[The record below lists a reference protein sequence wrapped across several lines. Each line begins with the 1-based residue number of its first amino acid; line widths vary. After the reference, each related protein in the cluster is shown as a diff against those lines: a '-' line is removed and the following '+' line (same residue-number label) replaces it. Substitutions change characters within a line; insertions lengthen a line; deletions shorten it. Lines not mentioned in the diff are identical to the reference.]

1 MRGSELRI
9 KTAGRVLRV
18 CLCLPACVP
27 LLQGVIPMQAYC
39 VSKRP
44 PRALYLGLAIALGMV
59 AVSTVVL
66 SQMGGGLLRDGT
78 YLRLLGYSPSN
89 RAASLTALGAA
100 DASAS
105 RGVLSASSAPGP
117 TPAPPRADVARS
129 PSDAP
134 ANATPTPAPS
144 SDRNP
149 DPVHAEVPALREVN
163 ETARELGN
171 ASLDSFVLGVLPHA
185 ADHVLGAPDLM
196 HFVMPSNDDGNCT
209 WKNEY
214 TATDSN
220 HDGHPEYVHARML
233 GTCFIVANKNGIP
246 EAGMK
251 IARDC
256 QLWDNDSDGTF
267 NALAGR
273 EGIEAFADPNED
285 HVYEYTAQALWT
297 LNIEDANGDKR
308 PESVMVT
315 FAGEQQFDRNGN
327 GNAEFVRTVHAE
339 LCMTDTASDGTPD
352 SADVE
357 VHAYQTYDI
366 GDNGTI
372 QYRAAL
378 DLVAS
383 TRDANNDGHNESAQV
398 NVTAYEALD
407 RNNDGFDELTRGIEV
422 SYSATDANSNGFPE
436 RVDGRIYLYGRAD
449 PNSDGILEV
458 RKALEIA
465 ALATDSNDDGH
476 SELA

>member
-1 MRGSELRI
+1 
-9 KTAGRVLRV
+9 
-18 CLCLPACVP
+18 
-27 LLQGVIPMQAYC
+27 MQAYC

-89 RAASLTALGAA
+89 RGASLTALGAT

-117 TPAPPRADVARS
+117 TPAPPRADVAQS

-134 ANATPTPAPS
+134 ANATPSPAPS

-149 DPVHAEVPALREVN
+149 DPVHADVPALREVN
-163 ETARELGN
+163 ETARDLANG
-171 ASLDSFVLGVLPHA
+171 SLDSFGLGVLPHD
-185 ADHVLGAPDLM
+185 ADHVRGAPDLM
-196 HFVMPSNDDGNCT
+196 HFDMPSNDDGNCT

-214 TATDSN
+214 TATDAN
-220 HDGHPEYVHARML
+220 HDGHPEYVHGRML
-233 GTCFIVANKNGIP
+233 GTCLIDANQNGIP
-246 EAGMK
+246 EAGMT
-251 IARDC
+251 IARDF

-267 NALAGR
+267 NALVGR
-273 EGIEAFADPNED
+273 QGVEVFADPNED
-285 HVYEYTAQALWT
+285 HVHEYTAQGLWT
-297 LNIEDANGDKR
+297 LNIQDANGDKR

-315 FAGEQQFDRNGN
+315 FAGEQRFDRNEN

-352 SADVE
+352 SADIE

-372 QYRAAL
+372 
-378 DLVAS
+378 
-383 TRDANNDGHNESAQV
+383 
-398 NVTAYEALD
+398 
-407 RNNDGFDELTRGIEV
+407 
-422 SYSATDANSNGFPE
+422 
-436 RVDGRIYLYGRAD
+436 
-449 PNSDGILEV
+449 
-458 RKALEIA
+458 
-465 ALATDSNDDGH
+465 
-476 SELA
+476 